1 MNPVMVGEMKA
12 CLLKEEFTCLHCR
25 KALISRGEENRAHF
39 WMASG
44 FKCHLASL
52 E

>member
-12 CLLKEEFTCLHCR
+12 CLLKEEFPCLHCR